1 MHIGIL
7 GTGKMGSTLGRLLAA
22 RGHSVI
28 LGSRAPKAK
37 QESFTDVVGI
47 EVREQQ
53 AAVDDA
59 EMIILATPWT
69 VTMVTVEALEI
80 PPEMIVLD
88 ITNPLS
94 PDVSELV
101 IGGRNSAAEEI
112 ARGLDSSRVV
122 KAFNGINAANLG
134 NPAFAGGRAQIPFC
148 GDDAEAKGAV
158 RSLIEDIGFEA
169 LDCGELKNARYLEA
183 VAMLWIQLVFV
194 EDCGMNCAFK
204 FACA

>member
-7 GTGKMGSTLGRLLAA
+7 GSGKMGSTLARLVAA
-22 RGHSVI
+22 RGHKVI
-28 LGSRAPKAK
+28 VGSRTPDTK
-37 QESFTDVVGI
+37 QGSFIGIAGI
-47 EVREQQ
+47 EVRDQQ

-59 EMIILATPWT
+59 EMIVLATPWA
-69 VTMVTVEALEI
+69 VTMATLEALDI
-80 PPEMIVLD
+80 SPETIVLD

-101 IGGRNSAAEEI
+101 VGGRNSAAEEI
-112 ARGLDSSRVV
+112 ARCLNGSRVV

-183 VAMLWIQLVFV
+183 MAMLWIQLAFV
-194 EDCGMNCAFK
+194 EDYGMNCAFK
-204 FACA
+204 FSCA

>member
-194 EDCGMNCAFK
+194 KDYGMNCAFK